1 MPKKVDTKEVQELL
15 DKGLKHKPIDTYTG
29 LGIRLEKLGVTPGE
43 AFRIINEKKHNER
56 EGSIRFNWKM
66 IRFTMF
72 IWARL
77 EEERNGYMKPKID
90 TVKAVVNDRR
100 FKDLM
105 YGYYPDLKFDYE
117 NEVNLLNKL
126 IAEKI
131 QRPYFTEGYY
141 KYERTNKIIP
151 QKHLDNILWPVKK

>member
-72 IWARL
+72 IWARI

-90 TVKAVVNDRR
+90 TVRGVVRSRN
-100 FKDLM
+100 FEYFF
-105 YGYYPDLKFDYE
+105 YGYYPDLKLKFEDE
-117 NEVNLLNKL
+117 ERKLNKL
-126 IAEKI
+126 IAEKP
-131 QRPYFTEGYY
+131 QQKFFKEGYY
-141 KYERTNKIIP
+141 YFHKTKKLVPQPLLDKI
-151 QKHLDNILWPVKK
+151 LSAKK